1 MRAPPMGRGQN
12 ALALVATLVAAAAL
26 LPLAARTRIVLV
38 VVAFGIVFVLLA
50 IRLRA
55 HAARRDAARVSG
67 VYDRIARI
75 REQRT
80 KRRP

>member
-1 MRAPPMGRGQN
+1 MPRRQN
-12 ALALVATLVAAAAL
+12 AFALMATLLAAGAL
-26 LPLAARTRIVLV
+26 LPLDGRVRVGLV
-38 VVAFGIVFVLLA
+38 ALAFAMVFVLLV

-75 REQRT
+75 RAVRA
-80 KRRP
+80 KRGR

>member
-12 ALALVATLVAAAAL
+12 VLALVATLIAAAAL
-26 LPLAARTRIVLV
+26 LPLEVRARIVLAGL
-38 VVAFGIVFVLLA
+38 AFGIIGVLLA

-55 HAARRDAARVSG
+55 HSARREAERVSG